1 VSRVLGVD
9 LGSRRIGLAASDA
22 SRVLASPVRVL
33 ARAADV
39 NADHEAIL
47 AEAREL
53 DADRIVVGLPLSLD
67 GSKGPAAKSVLAEVE
82 ALRALARPS
91 GVEVD
96 TYDERFTTVTA
107 EQGLRDAKVGR
118 SKRRAKIDSAAAT
131 VILQAWREAN
141 R

>member
-33 ARAADV
+33 ARAAEV
-39 NADHEAIL
+39 HADHEAIV
-47 AEAREL
+47 AEARDL
-53 DADRIVVGLPLSLD
+53 GADRIVVGLPLSLD
-67 GSKGPAAKSVLAEVE
+67 GSHGPAARSVLVEVE
-82 ALRALARPS
+82 ALRVLAGPA

-118 SKRRAKIDSAAAT
+118 SKRRAKIDAAAAT
-131 VILQAWREAN
+131 VILQSWLEAN